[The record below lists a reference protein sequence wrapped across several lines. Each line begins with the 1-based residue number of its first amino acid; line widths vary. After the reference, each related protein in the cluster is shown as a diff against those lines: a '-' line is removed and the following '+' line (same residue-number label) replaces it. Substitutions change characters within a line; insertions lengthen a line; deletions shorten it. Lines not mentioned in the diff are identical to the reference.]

1 MAGGLSAS
9 GRQDGCKEA
18 GRAPREGAL
27 VEYRAVKRQ
36 PWRLSGNCSLQGG
49 SRLARKLVAGTWE
62 HGIERVSPRNLVS
75 SSDCIATGRI
85 AYEQG

>member
-9 GRQDGCKEA
+9 SRQDGCKEA

-27 VEYRAVKRQ
+27 VEYKAVKRQ
-36 PWRLSGNCSLQGG
+36 PWRPNGNCSLQGG
-49 SRLARKLVAGTWE
+49 SRLVWKWVAGTWE
-62 HGIERVSPRNLVS
+62 HGIERASPRNLVS
-75 SSDCIATGRI
+75 SSDCIATGKI